1 MPRYLSAK
9 EFRKRI
15 PSIPDDL
22 KRWKEIIVLKKSRP
36 VFRVVP
42 FEETPADLLDRSE
55 NMQDPAQPDL
65 QKIAR
70 IVHKIR
76 EVG

>member
-15 PSIPDDL
+15 LSIPDDL

-42 FEETPADLLDRSE
+42 FEETPADLLDRAE
-55 NMQDPAQPDL
+55 NMRDPAQPDL
-65 QKIAR
+65 QEITR

-76 EVG
+76 

>member
-15 PSIPDDL
+15 LSIPDDL

-42 FEETPADLLDRSE
+42 LEEIPADLLNRAE
-55 NMQDPAQPDL
+55 NMRDPAQPDL
-65 QKIAR
+65 
-70 IVHKIR
+70 R